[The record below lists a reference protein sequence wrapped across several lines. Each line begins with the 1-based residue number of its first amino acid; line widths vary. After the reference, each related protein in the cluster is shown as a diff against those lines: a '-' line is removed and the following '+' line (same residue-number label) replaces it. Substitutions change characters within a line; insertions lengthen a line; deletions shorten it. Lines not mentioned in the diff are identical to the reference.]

1 VNNYMN
7 ESLGSPPDEQYGY
20 QAKKKPFRINTPSS
34 NNQYPAHPKTSFPN
48 QRNDPGYK
56 LHSQPAR
63 KLKSSTPSQMKNYVP
78 VGVL

>member
-1 VNNYMN
+1 MN